1 MIELIKIEL
10 YKIFRKPRTFI
21 GFIAVTIIVT
31 SVHLGFYFDGNE
43 LLSYVM
49 KNLKDKFMFEG
60 QLINAYTVSYII
72 LTTLWIHIPLLI
84 ALVTGDLISGETNA
98 GTFRL
103 LLTRPVSRTKLLT
116 AKFISGWIYVVL
128 LVSYLVVFS
137 ILFGWMLY
145 GTGDMIVYQ
154 NSIIILSSDDV
165 IWRFALALLYGIMT
179 MTVVASLSFMLSAF
193 SDNSVGP
200 IIGALAIII
209 GITVISAGL
218 IILKPVMPYLFTTY
232 FPEWSLFFAF
242 EIDYTKLYKAVIVE
256 FSYIIVFLGVT
267 YYYFNKKDI
276 LS

>member
-103 LLTRPVSRTKLLT
+103 LLTRPVSRAKLLT

-128 LVSYLVVFS
+128 LV
-137 ILFGWMLY
+137 
-145 GTGDMIVYQ
+145 
-154 NSIIILSSDDV
+154 
-165 IWRFALALLYGIMT
+165 
-179 MTVVASLSFMLSAF
+179 
-193 SDNSVGP
+193 
-200 IIGALAIII
+200 
-209 GITVISAGL
+209 
-218 IILKPVMPYLFTTY
+218 
-232 FPEWSLFFAF
+232 
-242 EIDYTKLYKAVIVE
+242 
-256 FSYIIVFLGVT
+256 
-267 YYYFNKKDI
+267 
-276 LS
+276 